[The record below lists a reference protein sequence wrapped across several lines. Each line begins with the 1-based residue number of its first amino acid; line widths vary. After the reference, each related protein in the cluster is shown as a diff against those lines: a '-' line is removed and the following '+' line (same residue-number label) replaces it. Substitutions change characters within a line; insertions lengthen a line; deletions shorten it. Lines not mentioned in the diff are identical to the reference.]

1 MSFPFATLTWVYYF
15 RGAKVN
21 RIVDI
26 FVSFVSEIVAVERG
40 RTEFFM
46 QQNAN
51 IRSGPGGQEQRVEG
65 KLMTSNNS
73 LMSSRSQQ
81 PLQKKQSGTQSP
93 PLALQLP
100 PLNGNNAGQLQ
111 NQTNNNINGSLANKN
126 SSKANNVARKISNKT
141 TGMLT
146 EGLLNFLGTYDRT

>member
-21 RIVDI
+21 RIVER
-26 FVSFVSEIVAVERG
+26 FGSFVSEIVAVERG

-51 IRSGPGGQEQRVEG
+51 MRNSGPSGQEQRIEG

-100 PLNGNNAGQLQ
+100 PLNGNNAVQLQ
-111 NQTNNNINGSLANKN
+111 NQTNNNINGSMANKN

-146 EGLLNFLGTYDRT
+146 EGLLNFLGT